1 MSDAASVAWHLF
13 SIEVAGLPVA
23 SLAIFAIGGA
33 MYVAMSRA
41 TSGKPSS
48 ALVAR
53 RPGWIARRRARA
65 GIAHPDGRVGIGYRS
80 AFGAAHLDLAAL
92 NHHGYIGGA
101 PGSGKTTL
109 LRLLVEGYPGPVIAL
124 DAKGSPELAET
135 VWSLPGHVWTIDGPL
150 NLDLLDPEPAIL
162 AQQLLEG
169 EAFSEGG
176 AVYRAIAEHAV
187 QRAAWVLHWRSE
199 PREPARILELL
210 TAPSTLAAAIRQAAP
225 PHDRMAQRWLVE
237 LDSPS
242 ATVREAFQTFAERL
256 GVLLDS
262 PAGHSLSAG
271 ADAIRL
277 ADVVATGAKLLIR
290 LDPRY
295 GAISRKVGAWTLVA
309 MLRLAAELR
318 QARWHGQC
326 LFLVDEPRLL
336 QYEGRHLADLFGTAR
351 DAGIGLVVADQ
362 GIAGLV
368 TVHPDLPDAI
378 LRSTGWQMV
387 MRQGSPADAERMAA
401 LFGRTWR
408 EDVSRSSDGRLT
420 TRWREEPRVY
430 WSWLLDLPT
439 GAGWLRVAPI
449 GTAAHER
456 VERIAVALPSS
467 RMTPV
472 RLALP
477 PGPPVEE
484 QAQLA
489 ELEQL
494 VDPERV
500 AIERLASA
508 PDADGCRRW
517 RGSYDQDGYPRAW
530 WRGGY
535 RRAARLLYTWQRGA
549 IPSGHTL
556 DHVCRQ
562 RWCVAVEHLEA
573 IPRAEHARRENRR
586 RQSDR
591 A

>member
-1 MSDAASVAWHLF
+1 MSDATRVLWQLL
-13 SIEVAGLPVA
+13 SIEWAGLPVA
-23 SLAIFAIGGA
+23 SLAMFAIGGA

-41 TSGKPSS
+41 TSGRPSAS
-48 ALVAR
+48 AAA

-65 GIAHPDGRVGIGYRS
+65 GIAHPDGHVGIGYRS
-80 AFGAAHLDLAAL
+80 ALGASHLDLAAL

-109 LRLLVEGYPGPVIAL
+109 LRLLLEGYPGPVIAL
-124 DAKGSPELAET
+124 DAKGSPDLAET

-150 NLDLLDPEPAIL
+150 KLDLLDAEPSIL

-169 EAFSEGG
+169 ETFSDRG

-187 QRAAWVLHWRSE
+187 QRAAWVLRWRSE
-199 PREPARILELL
+199 PREPRRILELL
-210 TAPSTLAAAIRQAAP
+210 ASPSTLAAAVRQAAP
-225 PHDRMAQRWLVE
+225 ANDPMAQRWLLE

-242 ATVREAFQTFAERL
+242 ATVREAFQTFGERL

-262 PAGHSLSAG
+262 PAGHSLGAS
-271 ADAIRL
+271 ADAVRL

-318 QARWHGQC
+318 QARWQGRC

-362 GIAGLV
+362 GIAGLIA
-368 TVHPDLPDAI
+368 VHPDLPDAI
-378 LRSTGWQMV
+378 LRSTGWQMI
-387 MRQGSPADAERMAA
+387 MRQGSPSDAERMAA

-408 EDVSRSSDGRLT
+408 EDVSRSSDGRIT
-420 TRWREEPRVY
+420 TRWREEPRVF

-449 GTAAHER
+449 GTAARER
-456 VERIAVALPSS
+456 VERIAVALPS
-467 RMTPV
+467 RRIAPA

-477 PGPPVEE
+477 PGPAPSEE
-484 QAQLA
+484 RPQL
-489 ELEQL
+489 ELEHV
-494 VDPERV
+494 VDQERAAV
-500 AIERLASA
+500 ERLISE
-508 PDADGCRRW
+508 PDVDGCRRW

-535 RRAARLLYTWQRGA
+535 RRAARLLYTWQRGP

-562 RWCVAVEHLEA
+562 RWCVEVEHLDP

-586 RQSDR
+586 RHQDR